1 LNSSSTYAKEN
12 LEGSLTVLSVV
23 REISNKVTDL
33 VRNICNKLGLDPE
46 IKVLI
51 SLKSFEE
58 RDIEGTGEV
67 KVIIC
72 GYYDPNKRLIVI
84 SLPCVIN
91 QGTFAETLAHELVHH
106 CQFTCRAK
114 ACKEICT
121 ISLNPE
127 EAKEIREMLP
137 YTIRPHEVEA
147 YNNEERV
154 ASRIRNLEE
163 FKNIEDLIKKLHNT
177 LNYKWSGSAYTSKSL
192 MVATSLIAGDSS
204 RGDIAAAV
212 ASFYNNTILKL
223 LNCLKSKGLTTG
235 STLPMENIE
244 KLLENIHTRFLAL
257 VPEKESLNEVEIR
270 GEAIYI
276 VTDRGFAIYTI
287 GENESL
293 YPLLIIPTES
303 ISLKDA
309 LSGAISLNLKYE
321 HVAKGYTELTLSS
334 GKKVKSRVIIDTSD
348 EFMKMLRELCGSIE
362 YLNLAELGILITLC
376 PGEELRC
383 SWIKDLNNYVFKV
396 ICNVEIGGSAIC
408 NNVKIAGIQR
418 GVRIKELFEE
428 LKRCEF

>member
-1 LNSSSTYAKEN
+1 MSSSSTYAKEN

-106 CQFTCRAK
+106 CQFTCCAK

-154 ASRIRNLEE
+154 ASRMRNLEE

-192 MVATSLIAGDSS
+192 MVTAGLIAGDLS

-321 HVAKGYTELTLSS
+321 HVAKGYTELTLSN

-348 EFMKMLRELCGSIE
+348 EFMKKLRELCGSIE

-376 PGEELRC
+376 PGEELRH
-383 SWIKDLNNYVFKV
+383 SWIKDLNNYVFKD
-396 ICNVEIGGSAIC
+396 ICNVEIGGFAIC
-408 NNVKIAGIQR
+408 NNVKIADIQR
-418 GVRIKELFEE
+418 GARIKELFEE

>member
-1 LNSSSTYAKEN
+1 LSSSSTYAKEN

-106 CQFTCRAK
+106 CQFTCCAK

-154 ASRIRNLEE
+154 ASRMRNLEE

-192 MVATSLIAGDSS
+192 MVTAGLIAGDLS

-321 HVAKGYTELTLSS
+321 HVAKGYTELTLSN

-348 EFMKMLRELCGSIE
+348 EFMKKLRELCGSIE

-376 PGEELRC
+376 PGEELRH
-383 SWIKDLNNYVFKV
+383 SWIKDLNNYVFKD
-396 ICNVEIGGSAIC
+396 ICNVEIGGFAIC
-408 NNVKIAGIQR
+408 NNVKIADIQR
-418 GVRIKELFEE
+418 GARIKELFEE

>member
-1 LNSSSTYAKEN
+1 MK
-12 LEGSLTVLSVV
+12 
-23 REISNKVTDL
+23 
-33 VRNICNKLGLDPE
+33 
-46 IKVLI
+46 
-51 SLKSFEE
+51 
-58 RDIEGTGEV
+58 
-67 KVIIC
+67 
-72 GYYDPNKRLIVI
+72 
-84 SLPCVIN
+84 
-91 QGTFAETLAHELVHH
+91 
-106 CQFTCRAK
+106 
-114 ACKEICT
+114 
-121 ISLNPE
+121 
-127 EAKEIREMLP
+127 
-137 YTIRPHEVEA
+137 
-147 YNNEERV
+147 RV

>member
-58 RDIEGTGEV
+58 RDKEGTGEV

-192 MVATSLIAGDSS
+192 MVATSLIAGDPS

-257 VPEKESLNEVEIR
+257 VPEKESLNGVEIR

-276 VTDRGFAIYTI
+276 VTDRGFAIYAI

-309 LSGAISLNLKYE
+309 LSGAINLNLKYE

-348 EFMKMLRELCGSIE
+348 EFMKKLRELCGSIE

-376 PGEELRC
+376 PDEELRH
-383 SWIKDLNNYVFKV
+383 SWIKDLNNYVFKD
-396 ICNVEIGGSAIC
+396 ICNVEIGGFAIC